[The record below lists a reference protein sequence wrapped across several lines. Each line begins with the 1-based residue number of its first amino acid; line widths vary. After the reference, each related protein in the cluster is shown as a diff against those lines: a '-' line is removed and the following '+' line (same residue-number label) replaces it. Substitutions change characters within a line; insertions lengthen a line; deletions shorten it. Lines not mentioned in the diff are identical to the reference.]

1 MVSDAKPMSEWYDNQ
16 KKPFSNFRKLLQER
30 IEKVNPRRKLTS
42 EETKRLA
49 KLEAIADKLK
59 RGENVQN
66 RQLKTWL
73 SEDEY
78 AQLDAEWQEQIELRN
93 ELKDKPSD
101 LKRYEDKLREA
112 TFNYNRAEGY
122 SKKGKHN
129 TAKTFYNKSES
140 LCEDALEILQEILH
154 YDSSLRIWFDRDISF
169 EVGGDLSA
177 DIVSLPRLVTS
188 RSNEKLS
195 DDSRLTSKQSVKLA
209 AVERAMHN
217 IGRDAAP
224 ASKDDVSKLDNFLNI
239 ED

>member
-1 MVSDAKPMSEWYDNQ
+1 MSEWFDNQ
-16 KKPFSNFRKLLQER
+16 KQSNSSIRRLLQER
-30 IEKVNPRRKLTS
+30 IEKANLRRELTA
-42 EETKRLA
+42 EETKRLN
-49 KLEAIADKLK
+49 KLEGIADKLK
-59 RGENVQN
+59 RGEHVQN
-66 RQLKTWL
+66 RQLQTWL

-78 AQLDAEWQEQIELRN
+78 EQFEYEWQEQLELRE

-101 LKRYEDKLREA
+101 LKRYEEKLKQA

-122 SKKGKHN
+122 SSKGKH
-129 TAKTFYNKSES
+129 TTSKKFYDKSES

-154 YDSSLRIWFDRDISF
+154 NDSSLRVWVDRDISF

-209 AVERAMHN
+209 VVERAVHN
-217 IGRDAAP
+217 IGRDVAP
-224 ASKDDVSKLDNFLNI
+224 ATKDEVSKLDKFLNT
-239 ED
+239 DD